1 MTILFNTDHTIN
13 GKEKLTAPFIELI
26 AEELSRFSEHITRVE
41 AHLSD
46 ENGKKS
52 GGNDKRCV
60 LEARVE
66 GRPPIAVTSHADT
79 YHQAVD
85 AAIDKLKASL
95 NTIFDKLHSHH

>member
-1 MTILFNTDHTIN
+1 MTIQFNTDHNIN
-13 GKEKLTAPFIELI
+13 GKEKLTAPFIEQI
-26 AEELSRFSEHITRVE
+26 AEELSRFSDHITRIE
-41 AHLSD
+41 AHLTD

-95 NTIFDKLHSHH
+95 DTVFGKIANHH